1 MEENRNE
8 VPVLTLNPFEEMAK
22 QPEAPAVSLASV
34 MPEQKAEVEAA
45 KEELRAAVEKDD
57 LEAIKTKMKAL
68 DEVLHR
74 ISEKLY
80 QEAQAAG
87 PQGTG
92 AAEPQGGDED
102 IVDADFTE
110 ES

>member
-1 MEENRNE
+1 
-8 VPVLTLNPFEEMAK
+8 
-22 QPEAPAVSLASV
+22 
-34 MPEQKAEVEAA
+34 
-45 KEELRAAVEKDD
+45 
-57 LEAIKTKMKAL
+57 MKAL